1 MTPPPEVDPADAT
14 TLAHAIDDFAIDL
27 YRKLG
32 SADANAIVSPASI
45 ALAFAMLQA
54 GARGKTASEL
64 ARVFHTGDD
73 AAAHQG
79 AVAAA
84 LARWNAPSEDVTL
97 QIANRLFGD
106 DGVAFDPAY
115 LELGA
120 RVFGAA
126 LEPMPM
132 RKRPDDAR
140 KRINA
145 WVEQQT
151 RERIRDLLP
160 AGSLDESA
168 RLVLV
173 NAIYFKANW
182 SDPFDKGQTRKRD
195 FFAPKGK
202 RSAMMMHRTGHM
214 TMARHDGATLVELP
228 YGYGRYG
235 LTVVLPD
242 QRDGLAALERTIDRA
257 WFERARAGA
266 TGERVALALP
276 KFRIEA
282 PEPLRLRALLQR
294 LGLVEVFGPHAD
306 LTGIAAAK
314 EQLQVSEAFH
324 KAFIALDE
332 DGTEAAAA
340 TAIGVKAGAAPAPAE
355 PIPVVVDHPFVFAL
369 RDSENDTILFMGR
382 VVDPTA

>member
-1 MTPPPEVDPADAT
+1 MTPPPEVDASAAT
-14 TLAHAIDDFAIDL
+14 ALARGIDDFAIEL

-32 SADANAIVSPASI
+32 PADANTIVSPASI
-45 ALAFAMLQA
+45 ALAFAMLHA
-54 GARGKTASEL
+54 GARGKSAAEL

-73 AAAHQG
+73 AAAHQA

-84 LARWNAPSEDVTL
+84 LAKWNAPAPDVTL

-132 RKRPDDAR
+132 RKQPDEAR

-160 AGSLDESA
+160 AGSLTPAS

-173 NAIYFKANW
+173 NAVYFKANW
-182 SDPFDKGQTRKRD
+182 SDPFDKGQTRKGD

-202 RSAMMMHRTGHM
+202 RSAMMMHRTDSM
-214 TMARHDGATLVELP
+214 SMARHDGATVLELP
-228 YGYGRYG
+228 YGDGRYSF
-235 LTVVLPD
+235 TVVLPD
-242 QRDGLAALERTIDRA
+242 QRDGLAALERRIDRA
-257 WFERARAGA
+257 WLERARTGA
-266 TGERVALALP
+266 TGQRVALALP

-282 PEPLRLRALLQR
+282 PEPLRLRTLLES
-294 LGLVEVFGPHAD
+294 LGLVEIFGPGAD
-306 LTGIAAAK
+306 LTGIAPAK
-314 EQLQVSEAFH
+314 EQLVVSEAYH
-324 KAFIALDE
+324 KAFIAVDE
-332 DGTEAAAA
+332 EGTEAAAA

-355 PIPVVVDHPFVFAL
+355 PIPVVVDHPFAFAL
-369 RDSENDTILFMGR
+369 RDTESDAILFMGR
-382 VVDPTA
+382 VVEPTV